1 MMAQTKE
8 RPGKAAKPESKLEV
22 IERLVKRKRGA
33 SEHDLTEATG
43 WKPHSLTGGL
53 SRVRQKGMLSIRSEK
68 DPRRGTVFFGTPTGD
83 DTGGHVRK
91 DD

>member
-1 MMAQTKE
+1 MMTQT
-8 RPGKAAKPESKLEV
+8 RDRQGAKPHHETKLET

-53 SRVRQKGMLSIRSEK
+53 SRLRSSGLKVRHEE
-68 DPRRGTVFFGTPTGD
+68 DPRRGTVFFGERSKED
-83 DTGGHVRK
+83 DTGGHTK
-91 DD
+91 H